1 LKPQNALAVFAR
13 TPRRGETK
21 TRLIGA
27 LGAEGA
33 MQAHCE
39 LVDGTLQRLQALGDV
54 RRTFWVTE
62 ADAQCHAWATRFGY
76 ELRVQAGEDLGARMA
91 AACAVLL
98 HEGAAKVCLV
108 GTDCP
113 PIDATYVD
121 AADDALSDRD
131 LVLGPAEDGGYGLIA
146 MRSIAPS
153 LFKGI
158 SWGGPDVLA
167 ETLDAARGS
176 DLDVALLGMIWDV
189 DTPEDWHRYRAT
201 TAFVD

>member
-1 LKPQNALAVFAR
+1 
-13 TPRRGETK
+13 
-21 TRLIGA
+21 
-27 LGAEGA
+27 
-33 MQAHCE
+33 
-39 LVDGTLQRLQALGDV
+39 
-54 RRTFWVTE
+54 
-62 ADAQCHAWATRFGY
+62 
-76 ELRVQAGEDLGARMA
+76 
-91 AACAVLL
+91 L

-121 AADDALSDRD
+121 AAFDALSGRD